1 MTMSS
6 SLCLVRSD
14 EKITTSRR
22 TVVTKKTGINAI
34 FMGNAFFEK
43 EDPFSRFMLGT
54 LLLIVFLGLISWV
67 VMMIYN
73 LDAVS
78 PFS

>member
-1 MTMSS
+1 
-6 SLCLVRSD
+6 
-14 EKITTSRR
+14 
-22 TVVTKKTGINAI
+22 
-34 FMGNAFFEK
+34 MGNAFFEK

-73 LDAVS
+73 LDAVRS
-78 PFS
+78 AIVLCIVVTLSSLMSKVAKYRISIEFSRNKSNA